1 MSLPDD
7 ERARLDASAR
17 TRAQHSLRTVVLIV
31 VAVGLVGY
39 AAGMV
44 AGNDAGAAI
53 WIIAALPVVLA
64 LVLAVLFH
72 RLAARRPPPLTSGAD
87 WETKRD
93 VNRALRAGGTDD
105 PRIDALVQD
114 LRTKSARSDTVLM
127 WLFAAT
133 ASVQA
138 VTLVVV
144 ERPWGRAMAGLACA
158 CSLAAAA
165 LFWLQRRR
173 VRRYRGLEPA
183 SRRAKGHLRRLA
195 GDQEEY
201 TSSSDS

>member
-87 WETKRD
+87 RETKRD

-133 ASVQA
+133 AAVQA

-144 ERPWGRAMAGLACA
+144 ERPWGRAMAALACA